1 MYPGASS
8 PAEAADW
15 VYVTTRSK
23 FAWMHAYYSG
33 IEGDPIVALVE
44 PDDTLERDLEYSER
58 MRAFRCRSARVIV
71 VDTTPAITEEEAA
84 SGWKY

>member
-1 MYPGASS
+1 
-8 PAEAADW
+8 
-15 VYVTTRSK
+15 
-23 FAWMHAYYSG
+23 MHAYYSG